1 MAGRET
7 GPSNERDAAML
18 RKSEPV
24 SRYDNVW
31 RASEPYMRA
40 RKNDVHI
47 PISFAFARKLLE
59 IYSDADE
66 DIVSLAII
74 LHDIGLRSIDMA
86 EFMEKGFGPN
96 MMQSDVRVL
105 HENEGVRLSRKV
117 LETTGWP
124 ESVIVAVGEI
134 IDGHDTRPQAR
145 SLNDRLVRDAD
156 KLWRFTVTGVS
167 VVCDWFKMNP
177 HQYAAR
183 LEQEVALLETEA
195 ARQMAAEELGKTH
208 ATLMLH
214 LI

>member
-1 MAGRET
+1 
-7 GPSNERDAAML
+7 ML
-18 RKSEPV
+18 RKSEPA
-24 SRYDNVW
+24 SRYDDVW

-40 RKNDVHI
+40 RKNDVHHT

-59 IYSDADE
+59 IYPDADE
-66 DIVSLAII
+66 DVVSLAII
-74 LHDIGLRSIDMA
+74 LHDVGLRSIDMA

-124 ESVIVAVGEI
+124 ESVIVAVAEI
-134 IDGHDTRPQAR
+134 IDGHDTCPQAR

-177 HQYAAR
+177 HQYGAR

-195 ARQMAAEELGKTH
+195 AQQMAAEELGKTR